1 MYLAVADV
9 LEVSPG
15 RLLGPDDA
23 QREFTAAEVTLVK
36 LARRLG
42 VAPDEAIARIVA
54 GSGR

>member
-42 VAPDEAIARIVA
+42 VAPDEALARIVA